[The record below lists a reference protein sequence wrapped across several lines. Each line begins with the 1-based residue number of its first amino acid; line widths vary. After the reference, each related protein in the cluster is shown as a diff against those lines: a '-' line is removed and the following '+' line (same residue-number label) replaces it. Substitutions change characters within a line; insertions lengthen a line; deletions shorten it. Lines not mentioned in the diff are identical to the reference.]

1 MKKISLFGLP
11 FAVLSAL
18 IFLLSSCATLDEG
31 VAMLSGGLIGGSVA
45 AAAGDDGV
53 PKTLSI
59 TGIEE
64 FSGDVLV
71 TASSTARPASSMVA
85 VGGAAISGSSV
96 TIPLVQPGRED
107 ERWTGTGNFFI
118 TLVFQCQYDGDVIYF
133 YSEGGASARRFTFY
147 QAAVVLSLSQF
158 RRL

>member
-1 MKKISLFGLP
+1 MKQTAFFGLP
-11 FAVLSAL
+11 LAMLTAL
-18 IFLLSSCATLDEG
+18 MLTLASCATLDES
-31 VAMLSGGLIGGSVA
+31 VAILSGGLIGGGVA

-59 TGIEE
+59 TDIEE

-71 TASSTARPASSMVA
+71 TASSTARPAASMVA
-85 VGGAAISGSSV
+85 VGGAAISDNSV
-96 TIPLVQPGRED
+96 TIPLVNPGRED

-118 TLVFQCQYDGDVIYF
+118 TLVFQCQDYGDVIYF
-133 YSEGGASARRFTFY
+133 YSEGGTSARRFTFHE
-147 QAAVVLSLSQF
+147 AATTLPLSQF